1 MNKSWVEAFVT
12 KNYCISMQPKTPY
25 ACQKH
30 NRPMDRRLSMSDRT
44 SAIPFSTRNE
54 GGFPERTELQ
64 TEFQNSNA
72 TLEILGRL
80 AISQNLNN

>member
-1 MNKSWVEAFVT
+1 
-12 KNYCISMQPKTPY
+12 MQPKIPY

-30 NRPMDRRLSMSDRT
+30 NRPVDRRLSMSDRT

-54 GGFPERTELQ
+54 GGFHERTELQ

-72 TLEILGRL
+72 TLEILGKL